1 MALAAMEPVEMVVV
15 FKSTVFTETAVRRE
29 SVMFAVLRLFV
40 LIELIDASWEEIVF
54 TFRVLGFRT

>member
-54 TFRVLGFRT
+54 TFRVLGLRD